1 MQITTIGLD
10 LAKNVFQVR
19 RHGLHLM
26 PHRDKFSGP
35 KMGCAASFHSDRQ
48 GASPAKFHQYPLGA
62 HVWLSGHHYRRADC
76 ACVAPAGGEH
86 KSLYVIEEFKTAQ
99 RDRLASLCR
108 DAGIA
113 NADLLADTLS
123 LLLEGAPHWAN
134 SMADFP
140 YSKNGLAGVPM
151 LLAVKSVN
159 SGSSPGPGAA
169 HRRGRVGARP
179 GQGRNNQARP

>member
-140 YSKNGLAGVPM
+140 YSKKEA
-151 LLAVKSVN
+151 SDW
-159 SGSSPGPGAA
+159 
-169 HRRGRVGARP
+169 RGFRCCWR
-179 GQGRNNQARP
+179 